1 MRAPI
6 LPAVGFYTD
15 ANRHWSTQD
24 CLNWLPVRAERPGT
38 RTQYQLR
45 QCPGLRPFVRTTETG
60 VGRGIYNVEGKL
72 LSVVGSNLYQIS
84 NAGVAIPRGTIPGV
98 RRVSMAHNQHGN
110 SNQVSIANGS
120 AGYIYDTSATTLTKI
135 TDDGFPGAM
144 LTFFVDGYLGYIDP
158 QGIYWGHSDL
168 NDGTSYNALDS
179 YEAEGLP
186 DRIVSGLVSHREV
199 LIFGTD
205 STEPYVNSP
214 SGDGT
219 APFQRASNTV
229 IETGCAA
236 TFSPVK
242 LGDLVVFLDQNR
254 RVCVLNGYTAVP
266 ISTAAIDQAFGECTE
281 AEVKQAW
288 AFGWQDR
295 GHIVYYIT
303 VPGRFTFGYDFTHK
317 EWHRRA
323 TNGLPHWAVSGVAK
337 WNGKVIAQDSRN
349 GDLYELRWEYA
360 RDAGNS
366 ELIREYSPGSLNAG
380 RSHICVNRVSLE
392 FGVRDPEE
400 AREFMEQPTG
410 PSISGSAPDGA
421 AGIAYSYTY
430 TVTPGDAPVTRVE
443 VDETE
448 LLAGLSWNE
457 ATASITGVPTET
469 GTMRITPR
477 AVDSNGLWDEIADQ
491 ISIAV
496 PLMVSGK
503 TTGSDNK
510 VVTSIDGVTYDSPV
524 YDLPAADAHL
534 IGSDELRY
542 ISYSLNSAHYTDD
555 FGASWTA
562 ASESFGGTSGKH
574 QGKSAG
580 NGVVLVPGGGGSE
593 PIHKSTDNGASFSDV
608 ASSPAV
614 SVIEFRGSTA
624 IAVPYSTNPTVY
636 VSSAPFD
643 VWTAGGTLT
652 GMSPQSGGRPR
663 ATNDGETFCIVGGDN
678 GTGSPYAWFTSDGIT
693 VTRESVPGVSATML
707 TCIAVGVVD
716 GEKVWVAGSDSGE
729 IFRKVDGG
737 AWVSAAD
744 SIGLWAR
751 AAVWNGVRFVM
762 AGADSGSAVIFTSTD
777 GNVWTE
783 SEHPLSYHIDDMAVL
798 FQ

>member
-45 QCPGLRPFVRTTETG
+45 QCPGMKPFVRTTETG

-84 NAGVAIPRGTIPGV
+84 NTGVAIPRGTIPGV
-98 RRVSMAHNQHGN
+98 RRVSMAHNQHGS

-168 NDGTSYNALDS
+168 NDGLSYNALDS

-186 DRIVSGLVSHREV
+186 DRIISGLVSHREV

-242 LGDLVVFLDQNR
+242 LGDLVVFLDQYR

-323 TNGLPHWAVSGVAK
+323 TNGLPHWAVSGVVK

-360 RDAGNS
+360 RDTNNS

-380 RSHICVNRVSLE
+380 RNHICVNRVSLE
-392 FGVRDPEE
+392 FGVRESEE
-400 AREFMEQPTG
+400 AVDFPPPPPITG
-410 PSISGSAPDGA
+410 FIAYDLYSNRPYPSEEDTFGWIAYEGETVGAPLNPSIQFPNNAQYWDIAQADDGNTLAISNWATSSTFFRIYRYESGGGVDDYNAFSDVTGIPASPSSSILLKGIAIAKQSAANYVIAMA
-421 AGIAYSYTY
+421 AGGAGATGDVAYAYDWDGGTSFAQRTI
-430 TVTPGDAPVTRVE
+430 TGIP
-443 VDETE
+443 
-448 LLAGLSWNE
+448 SI
-457 ATASITGVPTET
+457 ATASGRGGVDVAVSQDGTYLAVFHNTTSDTEAYLRLYKRQPDNSYLQVNTNPVVGFSTG
-469 GTMRITPR
+469 
-477 AVDSNGLWDEIADQ
+477 AVLEF
-491 ISIAV
+491 
-496 PLMVSGK
+496 
-503 TTGSDNK
+503 
-510 VVTSIDGVTYDSPV
+510 SP
-524 YDLPAADAHL
+524 
-534 IGSDELRY
+534 
-542 ISYSLNSAHYTDD
+542 
-555 FGASWTA
+555 GASHLAFLTA
-562 ASESFGGTSGKH
+562 
-574 QGKSAG
+574 
-580 NGVVLVPGGGGSE
+580 
-593 PIHKSTDNGASFSDV
+593 
-608 ASSPAV
+608 
-614 SVIEFRGSTA
+614 
-624 IAVPYSTNPTVY
+624 
-636 VSSAPFD
+636 
-643 VWTAGGTLT
+643 
-652 GMSPQSGGRPR
+652 
-663 ATNDGETFCIVGGDN
+663 
-678 GTGSPYAWFTSDGIT
+678 
-693 VTRESVPGVSATML
+693 
-707 TCIAVGVVD
+707 
-716 GEKVWVAGSDSGE
+716 AGSDSLIVYKIVGDDLVQ
-729 IFRKVDGG
+729 IFSDDGADFPDG
-737 AWVSAAD
+737 HPVAYSQNGNWLSVGSGSFPGTLRVYGISGDTYSLSSANALSDIPGLQVVYDAKYFHGGTKLIAAVQVASYTDKTIHVYNVSADGSLSPDPEFSGIPSDTFLTYSFAC
-744 SIGLWAR
+744 
-751 AAVWNGVRFVM
+751 AA
-762 AGADSGSAVIFTSTD
+762 S
-777 GNVWTE
+777 
-783 SEHPLSYHIDDMAVL
+783 PLSD
-798 FQ
+798 